1 MNPPFL
7 NNSPF
12 SQTPPFLE
20 KIFSFYFT
28 PFFKKRGGLNYDE
41 VTF

>member
-7 NNSPF
+7 KNSPF

-20 KIFSFYFT
+20 KIFFYFT
-28 PFFKKRGGLNYDE
+28 PFFKKRGSLNYDE